1 MARDDAEALDELERQ
16 HKLGELVR
24 RTRRAISMG
33 RPDQAEATAAQAAEL
48 APDTTTVEEL
58 LGDVA
63 AAHGRQVEARGHY
76 ERALEIEPSNADAE
90 EKYAAAVLKIGSS
103 ARLRERMEDAVDSPE
118 EYSRFRRNPVVAAF
132 YSAIPGLGQ
141 LYNHQYEKG
150 LAMAA
155 AAMLLL
161 AWVLSKLLAYS
172 GASLIADAR
181 NPRLDTDSARQ
192 VVEGYGPLIWTLIVL
207 AIILYLA
214 IWVYSI
220 VDAYRVCTE
229 QAAEADE
236 FGIEAGERS

>member
-63 AAHGRQVEARGHY
+63 VAHGRHVEARGHY

-90 EKYAAAVLKIGSS
+90 EKYAQAVLSIGSS

-118 EYSRFRRNPVVAAF
+118 EYSRFRRSPVVAAF

-181 NPRLDTDSARQ
+181 NPRLDTQSARQ

-220 VDAYRVCTE
+220 VDAYRVCTA

-236 FGIEAGERS
+236 FGIEAGKRS